1 MTVSQDLLCCDC
13 TNASWDGDGQVKN
26 PLSSDLARLQTISG
40 FITQYLLTKLEFL
53 FLQVQSRTELLQ
65 ADILAQSIGPNG
77 VQPQCEFHNCVIFFF
92 VMCVIE
98 TNKHPSVQTA
108 HLFWK
113 SMGVNKSLLP
123 SQFYS

>member
-1 MTVSQDLLCCDC
+1 MLHGTVMARSKIL
-13 TNASWDGDGQVKN
+13 
-26 PLSSDLARLQTISG
+26 SDLARLQTISG
-40 FITQYLLTKLEFL
+40 FTTQYLLPRLGFP

-108 HLFWK
+108 HLFLEIY
-113 SMGVNKSLLP
+113 GGQQIP
-123 SQFYS
+123 TP